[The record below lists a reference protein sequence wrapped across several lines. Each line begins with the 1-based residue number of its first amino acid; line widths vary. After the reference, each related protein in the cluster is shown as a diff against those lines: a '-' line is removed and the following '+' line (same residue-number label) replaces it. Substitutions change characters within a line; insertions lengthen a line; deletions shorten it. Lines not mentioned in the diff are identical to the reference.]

1 MKKYLVLF
9 CHCLFVFSCSQNK
22 DSGNAT
28 AVNDTTKT
36 PPATTENT
44 SFIPV
49 TSILQSELNKLDSVQ
64 VTILQITT
72 VNNKQDSAWL
82 PVTKVKPKLEV
93 FLSPVIDDKNM
104 AALFKETKFN
114 DQSTEAVTFMYDPKT
129 TLPDSFA
136 LRRWDVYFDPNRNI
150 IRRIYMVKQVKEN
163 NIPAMQQFTWQT
175 DKWAKIVTINNDK
188 NAAGPVINEIK
199 WIWDLNE

>member
-1 MKKYLVLF
+1 
-9 CHCLFVFSCSQNK
+9 
-22 DSGNAT
+22 
-28 AVNDTTKT
+28 
-36 PPATTENT
+36 
-44 SFIPV
+44 
-49 TSILQSELNKLDSVQ
+49 
-64 VTILQITT
+64 
-72 VNNKQDSAWL
+72 
-82 PVTKVKPKLEV
+82 
-93 FLSPVIDDKNM
+93 M

>member
-9 CHCLFVFSCSQNK
+9 CHCLFLFSCSQNK
-22 DSGNAT
+22 NNGNAT

-36 PPATTENT
+36 PATTENT

-82 PVTKVKPKLEV
+82 PADKVKPKLEG
-93 FLSPVIDDKNM
+93 FLFPVIDDKTM
-104 AALFKETKFN
+104 AALFKETTFN
-114 DQSTEAVTFMYDPKT
+114 DEGTEAVTFMYDPKT
-129 TLPDSFA
+129 TLPDSMT
-136 LRRWDVYFDPNRNI
+136 LRRWDVYFDPNRNK
-150 IRRIYMVKQVKEN
+150 IRRVYMVKQVKEN
-163 NIPAMQQFTWQT
+163 NILATQQFTWQT
-175 DKWAKIVTINNDK
+175 GKWAKIVTINNDK
-188 NAAGPVINEIK
+188 NAVNPVINEIK
-199 WIWDLNE
+199 WIWDLSE